1 MSTETN
7 FETAFQALQEVIEK
21 LENSELPLQDALALY
36 ERGKALS
43 AQCAAI
49 LEKAQ
54 LRVEQVS
61 EGLLPAA
68 DCAEEE

>member
-1 MSTETN
+1 MTTETN
-7 FETAFQALQEVIEK
+7 FEAAFQALQEVIEK

-43 AQCAAI
+43 SQCAAI

-54 LRVEQVS
+54 LRVSQLGE
-61 EGLLPAA
+61 ETAA
-68 DCAEEE
+68 PFAEDQD